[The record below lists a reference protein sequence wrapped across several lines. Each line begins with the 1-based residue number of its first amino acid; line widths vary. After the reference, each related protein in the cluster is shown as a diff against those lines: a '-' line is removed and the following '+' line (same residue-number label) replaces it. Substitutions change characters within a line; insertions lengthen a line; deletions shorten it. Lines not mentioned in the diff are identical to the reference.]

1 MGLTMRRADKRP
13 ANGEGVL
20 ITGCSSGIGRHAAVA
35 LAGQGFTVFA
45 TVRRE
50 ADAESLRD
58 LNMPG
63 LVPVCPVDLADQEDA
78 LQAAAFVAAEL
89 ARRGKNGLHALINN
103 AGAGRPM
110 PVELLPLAEFHAELR
125 ARVLGSVALVQALL
139 PLLRRAGGR
148 IVWIMTPA
156 LVPTPYV
163 AVIHACDFAVNCV
176 ARTLD
181 IELKPWRIPNIMV
194 RCGGIK
200 TPAGL
205 RTVSDV
211 EAVLRDGPP
220 GRVSLYDGALR
231 KWAKDMAA
239 FDEKRTDAGK
249 VAAVVVQAVMAEKP
263 KRRYSIGHMA
273 KAAAF
278 LESLPQPVADW
289 ILKRRF

>member
-1 MGLTMRRADKRP
+1 MTEPHSDGFRP
-13 ANGEGVL
+13 AAEGVL
-20 ITGCSSGIGRHAAVA
+20 ITGCSSGIGRQAALA
-35 LAGQGFTVFA
+35 LAGRGFTVFA

-50 ADAESLRD
+50 ADAESLRG

-63 LVPVCPVDLADQEDA
+63 LVPVCPVDLSDPEDVA
-78 LQAAAFVAAEL
+78 PAAAFVAAEL
-89 ARRGKNGLHALINN
+89 ARRGKDGLYALVNN

-110 PVELLPLAEFHAELR
+110 PIELLPLPEFHTELR
-125 ARVLGSVALVQALL
+125 ARVLGSVALVQAVL

-156 LVPTPYV
+156 LIPTPYV
-163 AVIHACDFAVNCV
+163 AGIHACDFAVNCI

-181 IELKPWRIPNIMV
+181 IELKPWRIPNIMI

-211 EAVLRDGPP
+211 ETVLRDGPP
-220 GRVSLYDGALR
+220 DRVALYDGALR

-249 VAAVVVQAVMAEKP
+249 VAAVVVRAVTANKP
-263 KRRYSIGHMA
+263 KRRYSVGHMA

-278 LESLPQPVADW
+278 LEFLPQSVADR
-289 ILKRRF
+289 ILKRRY

>member
-1 MGLTMRRADKRP
+1 MTEPHSDGFRP
-13 ANGEGVL
+13 AGEGVL
-20 ITGCSSGIGRHAAVA
+20 ITGCSSGIGRHAALA

-45 TVRRE
+45 TVRKE
-50 ADAESLRD
+50 ADADSLRG

-63 LVPVCPVDLADQEDA
+63 LVPVCPVDIADQEDA
-78 LQAAAFVAAEL
+78 SQTAAFVAAEL
-89 ARRGKNGLHALINN
+89 ARRGMNGLYALVNN

-110 PVELLPLAEFHAELR
+110 PVELLPLAEFHTELR
-125 ARVLGSVALVQALL
+125 ARVLGSVALVQGVL

-156 LVPTPYV
+156 LIPTPYV
-163 AVIHACDFAVNCV
+163 AAIHACDFAVNCV

-181 IELKPWRIPNIMV
+181 IELKPWRIPNIMI

-211 EAVLRDGPP
+211 EAVLRDGPQD
-220 GRVSLYDGALR
+220 RVALYDGALR

-239 FDEKRTDAGK
+239 FDGKRTDAGK
-249 VAAVVVQAVMAEKP
+249 VAEVIVRALTAKKP
-263 KRRYSIGHMA
+263 KRRYSVGRMA

-289 ILKRRF
+289 ILRKRF